1 MEDIFDVVDSN
12 DNVIASLPRSEVHAR
27 RLMHR
32 ASHVLIFADFPEGRK
47 ILLQKRSAS
56 KDLYPNR
63 YTTSCSGHVDS
74 GETYDIAAVREL
86 SEETGLHVSIDA
98 LKYLFK
104 IPPCPETGWEFTAV
118 YEMFVPPTQKF
129 EFPPDEVAALEWVSI
144 PEFEKMIASTPEAI
158 TPSFI
163 TVYKKT
169 VRTQC
174 GRAYENFS

>member
-1 MEDIFDVVDSN
+1 MEGIFDVVDAN
-12 DNVIASLPRSEVHAR
+12 DNVVASLPRSEVHAR
-27 RLMHR
+27 GLMHR

-56 KDLYPNR
+56 KDLYPSR
-63 YTTSCSGHVDS
+63 YTTSCSGHVDN

-86 SEETGLHVSIDA
+86 SEETGLRVSIDA
-98 LKYLFK
+98 LRYLFK

-129 EFPPDEVAALEWVSI
+129 DFPPDEVAALEWVSI
-144 PEFEKMIASTPEAI
+144 PEFEQMIVSTPEVI

-163 TVYKKT
+163 TVYKSA
-169 VRTQC
+169 RSRSC
-174 GRAYENFS
+174 GGGLV